1 MSPMVPGGSWD
12 RQFQNGV
19 FPCRTRSPG
28 NLANHLKLVACFFPL
43 SPPQTGELHICI
55 GLPCRIGSIF
65 IWLPG
70 NGASF
75 GGIIRRRTEEREFC
89 WTSLQVRS
97 LLREQQ
103 TVRHWWMSGDSN
115 PPAIWQTAGE
125 RGQTHP
131 CYVYGVVLATLFK
144 ASRQFF

>member
-1 MSPMVPGGSWD
+1 MVLEAAETN

-19 FPCRTRSPG
+19 FPCKARSSG

-43 SPPQTGELHICI
+43 SPPEIGELHICI
-55 GLPCRIGSIF
+55 GSVF

-75 GGIIRRRTEEREFC
+75 GGIIRRSTEERELC

-97 LLREQQ
+97 LLREQL
-103 TVRHWWMSGDSN
+103 TARHWWMSGDSN
-115 PPAIWQTAGE
+115 PPAIWQTEETDGG

-131 CYVYGVVLATLFK
+131 CHVYGVASTFK
-144 ASRQFF
+144 SSQTAIFLKLYW